1 MHPSSMIWKTNQ
13 EDGCIVMEYRIITKE
28 MQAEVARMTAFVNRH
43 EKSHFLQTPVWADV
57 KAAWDWRGILVY
69 EEGQIVGTMS
79 VLIRP
84 LPMGYSLLYVPR
96 GPVCDRNDP
105 YVMAYLFGAADD
117 LAVAV
122 NALELLTDPDE
133 SDSNQKIRELMQIW
147 SFREREDAGF
157 DNVQAQHVFRL
168 HLSGKTEESV
178 FADFCQKTRYN
189 IRLATR
195 KGVQIRT
202 YFGNENIPEQEL
214 DAFNRIMEE
223 TACRDHFIPRQKE
236 YYRKVFKALG
246 REAVLFMAYL
256 GNAPIA
262 GTIGVYSGGKGWYL
276 YGASSNA
283 HRNVMPNYLLQWE
296 MVRMALERH
305 CVFYDFRGVPGD
317 LKEDNPLYGLY
328 RFKKGFGGTY
338 TKFTGLFVKR
348 YHPVLSWCFEMA
360 LAIYRKLRVRNRCG
374 KWRIKQK
381 KQGHAACESVRTA

>member
-28 MQAEVARMTAFVNRH
+28 NRAEVKRMAAFVKYH
-43 EKSHFLQTPVWADV
+43 EKSHFLQTPAWAQV
-57 KAAWDWRGILVY
+57 KEAWDWRGILAC
-69 EEGQIVGTMS
+69 EKDQIVGAMS
-79 VLIRP
+79 VLIRA
-84 LPMGYSLLYVPR
+84 LPFEFSLMYAPR

-105 YVMAYLFGAADD
+105 YIMACLLGAADD
-117 LAVAV
+117 LAVTV
-122 NALELLTDPDE
+122 NALEFLTDPDE
-133 SDSNQKIRELMQIW
+133 PDANERFRELMQIW
-147 SFREREDAGF
+147 GFREREDAGF

-168 HLSGKTEESV
+168 HLNGKTEDSV

-189 IRLATR
+189 IRLAMR

-202 YFGNENIPEQEL
+202 YLGNENIPEQEL
-214 DAFNRIMEE
+214 DTFNSIMEE
-223 TACRDHFIPRQKE
+223 TGCRDHFIPRQKE
-236 YYRKVFKALG
+236 YYRKVFEALG
-246 REAVLFMAYL
+246 TEAVLFMAYL
-256 GNAPIA
+256 KDTPIA

-305 CVFYDFRGVPGD
+305 CVFYDFRGVPGE
-317 LKEDNPLYGLY
+317 LNEDNPLYGLY

-348 YHPVLSWCFEMA
+348 YRPLFARYFE
-360 LAIYRKLRVRNRCG
+360 LGLTLFRTLRAKRYCWQETRRQNDHEKR
-374 KWRIKQK
+374 
-381 KQGHAACESVRTA
+381 

>member
-13 EDGCIVMEYRIITKE
+13 EDGCFAMESRIITKE
-28 MQAEVARMTAFVNRH
+28 NRTEFQKMEAFIKNH
-43 EKSHFLQTPVWADV
+43 EKSHFLQTPAWAQV
-57 KAAWDWRGILVY
+57 KEAWDWRGILAW
-69 EEGQIVGTMS
+69 EDDRIVGAMS

-105 YVMAYLFGAADD
+105 YVMACLLGAADD

-133 SDSNQKIRELMQIW
+133 SYNNESFRELIQIW
-147 SFREREDAGF
+147 GFQEREDAGF
-157 DNVQAQHVFRL
+157 DNVQAQYVFRL

-236 YYRKVFKALG
+236 YYRKVFDALG

-256 GNAPIA
+256 EDVPIA

-348 YHPVLSWCFEMA
+348 YHPVLSRCFEMA
-360 LAIYRKLRVRNRCG
+360 LAAYRKLRVRNRCG

-381 KQGHAACESVRTA
+381 NKGYAACESVRGA